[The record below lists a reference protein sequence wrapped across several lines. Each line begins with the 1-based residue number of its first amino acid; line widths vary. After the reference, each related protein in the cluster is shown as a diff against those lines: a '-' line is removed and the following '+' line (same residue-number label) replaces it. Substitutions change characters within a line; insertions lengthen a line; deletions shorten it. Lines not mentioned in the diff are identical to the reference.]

1 MTLACLHE
9 EELRFASQWWASLS
23 TKGSSYVSD
32 WNSYSICTIQG
43 SLDTMGQNAADK
55 AVIVFVVLRGHVLH
69 DSDHVHVCTIV
80 IAPHIKAQP
89 SECCTQFFCN
99 TKKDSNDIFLLWTAN
114 SCLPLYLISSRVHTY
129 FEKTNKKQKPQT
141 KHSCWCIAPS
151 RTWLCVCSWFS
162 TYSAPPPPQLFCY
175 LRLRITA

>member
-1 MTLACLHE
+1 MASLFFMTLACLHE

-99 TKKDSNDIFLLWTAN
+99 TKKDTVMTYS
-114 SCLPLYLISSRVHTY
+114 Y
-129 FEKTNKKQKPQT
+129 FELLIVASLCVWYQVRSTHIWTNKQKT
-141 KHSCWCIAPS
+141 ATTNKTFMLMYCTFENMA
-151 RTWLCVCSWFS
+151 VC
-162 TYSAPPPPQLFCY
+162 LFMV
-175 LRLRITA
+175 